1 MLRADATSGCTT
13 FMTYCVR
20 LWDFIQR
27 RRAWIC
33 KDGWMG
39 LDLHVMDI
47 PKAVGRLVGAN
58 TKALHFISL
67 RCSEDFFP
75 ANPIHLSNVLVYP
88 FPNS

>member
-1 MLRADATSGCTT
+1 
-13 FMTYCVR
+13 
-20 LWDFIQR
+20 
-27 RRAWIC
+27 
-33 KDGWMG
+33 MG